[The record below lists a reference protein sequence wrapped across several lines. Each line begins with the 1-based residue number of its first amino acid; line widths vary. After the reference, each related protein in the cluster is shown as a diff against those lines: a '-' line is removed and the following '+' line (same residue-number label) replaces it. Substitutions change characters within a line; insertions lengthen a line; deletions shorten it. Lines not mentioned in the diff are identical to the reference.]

1 MLGVGEALYSF
12 HNVVIFVI
20 LRSLVLKIILQT
32 KAGLEKTYDDISLS
46 SYVICI
52 KLNYNS

>member
-1 MLGVGEALYSF
+1 MGEPFYSF

-20 LRSLVLKIILQT
+20 LRSLVLKIILES

-52 KLNYNS
+52 KHNYNS